1 MTVPLNQN
9 SDSGSGSISD
19 HRPPTPGPRLRIVL
33 VEPREAGNVGAVAR
47 VMKNFGFTDLWIVG
61 DHPELHPLAGWWAS
75 GAEDVVAA
83 AHFTP
88 ALQHALADAHVT
100 IATTSSRGRST
111 PSDLQP
117 VGIAQLF
124 SSMDDSQTLALVFGR
139 ENSGLTSEEVR
150 HCQRTA
156 IIPTDPA
163 FPTMNLAQS
172 VGVFCYE
179 LSTTSRAATPRDLAP
194 AVMIERLH
202 ERVQAFLAEVGYLLG
217 DNPDH
222 IYDDLRLIAARA
234 DLDAREVTILLG
246 IIRQMEWKLAQER
259 GAAK

>member
-1 MTVPLNQN
+1 MP
-9 SDSGSGSISD
+9 
-19 HRPPTPGPRLRIVL
+19 LRIVL
-33 VEPREAGNVGAVAR
+33 VEPREAGNVGAAAR
-47 VMKNFGFTDLWIVG
+47 VMKNFGFNDMWIVG
-61 DHPELHPLAGWWAS
+61 EHPELHPIAGWWAS

-88 ALQHALADAHVT
+88 TLHHALADAHVT
-100 IATTSSRGRST
+100 IATTSSRGRATASDMT
-111 PSDLQP
+111 PVDVAALL
-117 VGIAQLF
+117 A
-124 SSMDDSQTLALVFGR
+124 SMGETQTLALVFGR
-139 ENSGLTSEEVR
+139 ENSGLTTEEVK

-179 LSTTSRAATPRDLAP
+179 LSTTSRAAIPRDLAT
-194 AVMIERLH
+194 AAMIERLH
-202 ERVQAFLAEVGYLLG
+202 DRAQAFLVEVGYLRG

-234 DLDAREVTILLG
+234 DLDAREVTIVLG

-259 GAAK
+259 GGAT